1 MKKFIVQDDFSGISS
16 YDCLQSL
23 IGAFPEVII
32 NPNIPY
38 VGLISHNRDYS
49 SYNNE
54 LVENLYE
61 YFIDILMQDDDE
73 EDDYDND
80 YYHITHNK
88 LTFIIKDIREE
99 YGIELSWQDIA
110 TLFTPKLSKENNYI
124 NLTEDDM
131 YDFIGNILMKAL
143 ASKYQAGDY
152 ESTCIHGCA
161 QGEYVE
167 ILCPERLE
175 YVIGDIEASFSNYGK
190 EVHVIDDDNGDDYW
204 DYIPISCPLD
214 KEIEKYIKD
223 YLDAEDGD
231 EIVYMKQE
239 TRIVNVEERKIVL

>member
-1 MKKFIVQDDFSGISS
+1 MKKFIVQDDYNGMSS
-16 YDCLQSL
+16 YDCLLSL
-23 IGAFPEVII
+23 VEAFPEVII
-32 NPNIPY
+32 NSNIPY
-38 VGLISHNRDYS
+38 VGLVNYNRDYS

-54 LVENLYE
+54 LVEKLYE
-61 YFIDILMQDDDE
+61 HLLDVLMGLNDDVIFDDDE
-73 EDDYDND
+73 NYLIN
-80 YYHITHNK
+80 YNK
-88 LTFIIKDIREE
+88 LAFIIKDIKNK
-99 YGIELSWQDIA
+99 YDIELSWQDIA
-110 TLFTPKLSKENNYI
+110 TLVPELSKDNSCI
-124 NLTEDDM
+124 SITEDDM

-161 QGEYVE
+161 QGECVE

-175 YVIGDIEASFSNYGK
+175 YVIGDIEASFFNYGE

-231 EIVYMKQE
+231 EIIYMEQE
-239 TRIVNVEERKIVL
+239 HRIIDVEKKRVTIV